1 MTYSTANQPRL
12 IGGSLNVGPRLW
24 LYNSTDASATVD
36 GAGYFTDA
44 YTLGMRAGDQVI
56 VVNTTS
62 KITTWHY
69 VVSCTAAAGADL
81 GDGTTIGS
89 STNTD

>member
-1 MTYSTANQPRL
+1 MTYSTANQPRM
-12 IGGSLNVGPRLW
+12 IGGSLNASPRLW
-24 LYNSTDASATVD
+24 LYSSTDAAATVD
-36 GAGYFTDA
+36 GAGYFTDG
-44 YTLGMRAGDQVI
+44 YTLGMRLGDQVI

-69 VVSCTAAAGADL
+69 VAAASATSVDL

-89 STNTD
+89 STNSD